1 MLNTPLNL
9 NDAGQNPPNIHS
21 GKAILITGASGL
33 LGSHLIRHLRNQ
45 GYQNIRATYRASE
58 DHVALQ
64 DSSEEQVT
72 WVKCDILD
80 LPALEEVIQDA
91 EWVFHCAGLV
101 SFDPRD
107 ARALREVNITGTA
120 NVVNLCLAHNI
131 EKLLHV
137 SSVAALSR
145 TKPGQTIS
153 EAIRWE
159 RSPFNTRYGISKF
172 LGEQEVW
179 RGIAEGLDAV
189 IINPSVILGSGR
201 WTDGP
206 ARFFSMIHNGFPFY
220 PRGTTALVDAR
231 DVARMMLLL
240 MEGPYSR
247 ERFIASAG
255 HLAYQ
260 DFFQKIAAALE
271 RPAPRYPLSPILK
284 HLALRFFQLKGL
296 WSKERR
302 FITTETVRQSAFEFF
317 YDNSKSVQQLGFEYT
332 PLEQTIADTARAFLQ
347 AQGSR

>member
-1 MLNTPLNL
+1 MNS
-9 NDAGQNPPNIHS
+9 NDAGQNPPNVRS

-33 LGSHLIRHLRNQ
+33 LGTHLVRHLLYQ
-45 GYQNIRATYRASE
+45 GYDNIRATYRTSE
-58 DHVALQ
+58 DRAVLQ
-64 DSSEEQVT
+64 DSSAEQVT

-80 LPALEEVIQDA
+80 LPALEEAIQGA

-107 ARALREVNITGTA
+107 AQALREVNIAGTA
-120 NVVNLCLAHNI
+120 NVVNLCLAYNI

-137 SSVAALSR
+137 SSIAALGR

-159 RSPFNTRYGISKF
+159 RTPFNTRYGISKF

-179 RGIAEGLDAV
+179 RGIAEGLNAV

-206 ARFFSMIHNGFPFY
+206 ARFFSMLYDGFPFY
-220 PRGTTALVDAR
+220 PQGSTSLVDAR

-240 MEGPYSR
+240 MEGPYSG

-255 HLAYQ
+255 HLTYQ
-260 DFFQKIAAALE
+260 DLFQKIAAALE
-271 RPAPRYPLSPILK
+271 RPSPRYALSPILK
-284 HLALRFFQLKGL
+284 HIALRFFQLKGL

-302 FITTETVRQSAFEFF
+302 FITTETVRQSSLEFF
-317 YDNSKSVQQLGFEYT
+317 YDNSKSIQQLGFEYT
-332 PLEQTIADTARAFLQ
+332 PLDQTIADTARAFLQ

>member
-1 MLNTPLNL
+1 M
-9 NDAGQNPPNIHS
+9 
-21 GKAILITGASGL
+21 TGASGL
-33 LGSHLIRHLRNQ
+33 LGLHLIRHLRHQ
-45 GYQNIRATYRASE
+45 GYDNIRATYRPAE
-58 DHVALQ
+58 DHKALR
-64 DSSEEQVT
+64 DPATEKVT

-80 LPALEEVIQDA
+80 LTALEEAIEGA

-137 SSVAALSR
+137 SSVAALGR

-153 EAIRWE
+153 EVIRWE

-179 RGIAEGLDAV
+179 RGIAEGLNAV

-206 ARFFSMIHNGFPFY
+206 ARFFSMLHNGFPFY
-220 PRGTTALVDAR
+220 PRGSTALVDAR

-240 MEGPYSR
+240 MESPYSG

-271 RPAPRYPLSPILK
+271 RPAPRYPLSPLLK
-284 HLALRFFQLKGL
+284 QLALRFFQLKGL

-302 FITTETVRQSAFEFF
+302 FITTETVRQSGLEFY
-317 YDNSKSVQQLGFEYT
+317 YDNTKSIQQLGFEYT
-332 PLEQTIADTARAFLQ
+332 PLEQTIADTAQAFLKS
-347 AQGSR
+347 QGSR